1 MRTRQLQ
8 DQTLAGKF
16 RRLRQGTVEEAD
28 SQKLTANG
36 VRDEVKDVLERS
48 EREREAW
55 MA

>member
-1 MRTRQLQ
+1 MPAEKMRARRLPV
-8 DQTLAGKF
+8 QTLAGEV

-48 EREREAW
+48 E
-55 MA
+55 